1 MNCIKCSHRS
11 QVTSTCTSIYDIHN
25 RYCDIINAWL
35 GFSDLIINRL
45 TFILDSA
52 VERALFLT
60 QRRKGA
66 EKTARFEFF
75 ESYLLLHHTS
85 DTQLVK
91 IHSVRKILVFSIFPQ
106 NFTFSLRYSA
116 SLRLCVKKRA
126 RSTAESRIKVRRFI
140 IKAEKPSHA
149 FIISQ

>member
-1 MNCIKCSHRS
+1 MA
-11 QVTSTCTSIYDIHN
+11 Q
-25 RYCDIINAWL
+25 L
-35 GFSDLIINRL
+35 FGFDYKSPYFYPR
-45 TFILDSA
+45 FGS
-52 VERALFLT
+52 RAGSFLT

-91 IHSVRKILVFSIFPQ
+91 IHSVRKILAFFIFPQ

-116 SLRLCVKKRA
+116 SLRLCVKIN
-126 RSTAESRIKVRRFI
+126 SRF
-140 IKAEKPSHA
+140 
-149 FIISQ
+149 